1 MTAAQLA
8 HLAELAA
15 FAADFFA
22 ATDPFAAW
30 KFGDTALHADALSV
44 ELRRAEERAH
54 QVVELGGGCRAS
66 RSVERHLA

>member
-22 ATDPFAAW
+22 ATDPSASR
-30 KFGDTALHADALSV
+30 KFGDAALRADALSV
-44 ELRRAEERAH
+44 EFRRAEERAH
-54 QVVELGGGCRAS
+54 QGVERGGGCRAS
-66 RSVERHLA
+66 RSVERQLL

>member
-22 ATDPFAAW
+22 ATDPAAAR
-30 KFGDTALHADALSV
+30 KFGEASLTADALSS
-44 ELRRAEERAH
+44 ELQRAEEHAR
-54 QVVELGGGCRAS
+54 QGVEATAAQLQPVPEAR
-66 RSVERHLA
+66 L

>member
-22 ATDPFAAW
+22 STDPAAAR
-30 KFGDTALHADALSV
+30 KFGEASLRADALSV
-44 ELRRAEERAH
+44 ELRRAEDRA
-54 QVVELGGGCRAS
+54 
-66 RSVERHLA
+66 RHRPAVTRLVALSEPPL

>member
-22 ATDPFAAW
+22 DTDPAAAR
-30 KFGDTALHADALSV
+30 KFGDAALRADALSV
-44 ELRRAEERAH
+44 DLRLEEEHAIRG
-54 QVVELGGGCRAS
+54 VELTDA
-66 RSVERHLA
+66 HLLQTAHEATP

>member
-22 ATDPFAAW
+22 DTDPAAAR
-30 KFGDTALHADALSV
+30 KFGDAALRADALSV
-44 ELRRAEERAH
+44 DLRREEDQAVKGVNPTDA
-54 QVVELGGGCRAS
+54 QS
-66 RSVERHLA
+66 RMAYEMTLQ

>member
-22 ATDPFAAW
+22 DTDPAAAR
-30 KFGDTALHADALSV
+30 KFGDAALRADALSV
-44 ELRRAEERAH
+44 DLRREEEHAFRGTELTHAH
-54 QVVELGGGCRAS
+54 RQTAYEATL
-66 RSVERHLA
+66 

>member
-22 ATDPFAAW
+22 DTDPAAAR
-30 KFGDTALHADALSV
+30 KFGDAALRADALSV
-44 ELRRAEERAH
+44 DLRREEEHALQGFELSDSYIQPAH
-54 QVVELGGGCRAS
+54 DAPMTL
-66 RSVERHLA
+66 